1 MEPRSSIKGFFYG
14 CAAGISYGT
23 NPLGALHLYRE
34 GLTPDIVLCYRFAW
48 AVLLLALLM
57 VFGGFKSE
65 RMKTLAD
72 KFRVKKSEL
81 PALMILGFLFAACAL
96 TLFASFNY
104 MSAGLA
110 STLLFLYPMEVALI
124 MGLFFKE
131 KLTAKV
137 ALSIALSLGGV
148 VLLYR
153 GGEGGEALSTV
164 GVLLVFLSSL
174 MYAIYIVVVN
184 KANLKMGSVKLTFY
198 VMLFCLI
205 FLMGYSVTLG
215 AGVPPLPANLNQLG
229 WGFMLGLVPS
239 VMSLVF
245 MAKAVK
251 IVGSTPT
258 AIMGALEPLTA
269 VVIGVLVFNEVL
281 TGRLVVGIV
290 LILVAVTLLAIKKQR
305 KN

>member
-1 MEPRSSIKGFFYG
+1 MKGFVFG
-14 CAAGISYGT
+14 CLAGVSYGT
-23 NPLGALHLYRE
+23 NPLGALHLYKE
-34 GLTPDIVLCYRFAW
+34 GFSPDTVLCYRFAW

-57 VFGGFKSE
+57 VFGGKGSTKKKS
-65 RMKTLAD
+65 LAET
-72 KFRVKKSEL
+72 FCVKKREL
-81 PALMILGFLFAACAL
+81 PVLIILGILFAACAL
-96 TLFASFNY
+96 MLFASFNY

-131 KLTAKV
+131 KMTAKV
-137 ALSIALSLGGV
+137 AVSIGLSLAGV

-164 GVLLVFLSSL
+164 GVLLVILSSL
-174 MYAIYIVVVN
+174 FYAIYIVVVN
-184 KANLKMGSVKLTFY
+184 KADLQMGSVKLTFY
-198 VMLFCLI
+198 VMLFCLMS
-205 FLMGYSVTLG
+205 LLVYSISFG
-215 AGVPPLPANLNQLG
+215 SGIPPVPANLNQLG

-251 IVGSTPT
+251 LVGSTPT

-269 VVIGVLVFNEVL
+269 VVIGVMVFGENL
-281 TGRLVVGIV
+281 TGRLMAGII
-290 LILVAVTLLAIKKQR
+290 LILVAVTLLAIKK
-305 KN
+305 KA